1 MDIHRATNTEH
12 NSQSSEKIGKTENSS
27 SRNLNTQMVRQ
38 PRFVPLLK
46 GEVRTGDKERMTA
59 FVSCVVGRAAEIQVP
74 LSGNGTKETTKLL
87 LANSRQ
93 IQENKRECQGFVQ
106 VKETFSS
113 LALSDLLC
121 PKFELA
127 IRSIGTNGSC
137 HFAHRHTTYVSGKD
151 TQAPPLK

>member
-1 MDIHRATNTEH
+1 MDIHRATNAEH
-12 NSQSSEKIGKTENSS
+12 NSQSSEKIGKTENLN

-59 FVSCVVGRAAEIQVP
+59 FGSCV
-74 LSGNGTKETTKLL
+74 
-87 LANSRQ
+87 
-93 IQENKRECQGFVQ
+93 

-127 IRSIGTNGSC
+127 NRSIGMNGSC
-137 HFAHRHTTYVSGKD
+137 HFAHGHTTYVSGKD
-151 TQAPPLK
+151 TQAPSLK